1 MSVPGSQPERYCR
14 NCGAKLSRYN
24 PDPLCWSCQE
34 GKRVTVTHTQ
44 ATSRLPSLS
53 YRSAFTLRSIL
64 DTARRTKPLRL
75 SDVGHALKHYRNL
88 NQLTQRDLAALLG
101 FDQSYISKLENGQ
114 SLRDIATL
122 KHIAQCLCI
131 PGQW

>member
-1 MSVPGSQPERYCR
+1 MSVSASQPERYCR

-34 GKRVTVTHTQ
+34 GKRATVTHAQ
-44 ATSRLPSLS
+44 ATSPLPSLSPS

-101 FDQSYISKLENGQ
+101 FDQSYISRLENGRG
-114 SLRDIATL
+114 LRDIATL
-122 KHIAQCLCI
+122 KHIAKCL
-131 PGQW
+131 G